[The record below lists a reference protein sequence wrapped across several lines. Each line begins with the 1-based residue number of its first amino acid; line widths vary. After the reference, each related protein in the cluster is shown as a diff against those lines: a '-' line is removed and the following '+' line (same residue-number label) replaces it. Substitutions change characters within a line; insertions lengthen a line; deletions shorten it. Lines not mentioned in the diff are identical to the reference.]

1 MAPFYSG
8 DHDLIYTKKESFH
21 KNFTFSSKKKIELY
35 FEGFLDMSIHHYV
48 KKSTIFV
55 NVPYSLDHNL
65 NKRKLTV
72 SDVAT

>member
-1 MAPFYSG
+1 
-8 DHDLIYTKKESFH
+8 
-21 KNFTFSSKKKIELY
+21 
-35 FEGFLDMSIHHYV
+35 MSIHHYV